1 MARGKGGRVAMAV
14 YKRGRVWWYRFTWNA
29 EAIRESTK
37 QTNKRV
43 AEQIEAAH
51 KTSLAKGE
59 VGIRDRKP
67 AVTVRQFANSDF
79 LPFCRSTFA
88 AKPKTL
94 SYYENGAARLLEYP
108 AVADEA
114 LDTITTEKI
123 AGYARRRQDAG
134 MKVATVNRELQVL
147 RRMFALAMEWG
158 KVERAMPRV
167 RMIPGEAH
175 RDRVIGPNEEKAY
188 FNAAQAIGTE
198 KQDEYHRALVGIRA
212 SKRGEIPTKPRDPY
226 MLHDVTTI
234 LLDCGIRPE
243 ECFRLR
249 WENHQNDV
257 IEIIYGK
264 TDHAR
269 RRIPLSQRAQSIL
282 EMRRGVVEGYWIFP
296 APTKSGHIEPSSLQD
311 QHAKACT
318 LAKLE
323 HFPIYTFRHTCLTR
337 WAPFMDP
344 WTLAYL
350 AGHRDMS
357 ITKRYVHPQEYNTRA
372 AMEKARLALS
382 GHSSG
387 HSPIWNGTTLMANL
401 RVNS

>member
-1 MARGKGGRVAMAV
+1 MACGKGGRVAMCV
-14 YKRGRVWWYRFTWNA
+14 YRRGKVWWYRFTWNA

-67 AVTVRQFANSDF
+67 SATIRQFAKTDF

-94 SYYENGAARLLEYP
+94 GYYENGAARLLEFP
-108 AVADEA
+108 AVADES
-114 LDTITTEKI
+114 LDTITGEKI
-123 AGYARRRQDAG
+123 AGFARRRQDLG
-134 MKVATVNRELQVL
+134 MKVSTVNRELQVL

-158 KVERAMPRV
+158 KVQRVLPRV

-175 RDRVIGPNEEKAY
+175 RDRVVSVNEEKLY
-188 FNAAQAIGTE
+188 LEAAQGIGIAALE
-198 KQDEYHRALVGIRA
+198 AYERSLVGIRA
-212 SKRGEIPTKPRDPY
+212 SQRGETPIRPRDPF
-226 MLHDVTTI
+226 LLRDVGTI

-249 WENHQNDV
+249 WEHCQNDI
-257 IEIIYGK
+257 IEITYGK
-264 TDHAR
+264 TDNAR
-269 RRIPLSQRAQSIL
+269 RRIPLSQSIL
-282 EMRRGVVEGYWIFP
+282 TMRRTHFEGPWIFP
-296 APTKSGHIEPSSLQD
+296 APNKSGHIEPWSVRG
-311 QHAKACT
+311 QHAKACKM
-318 LAKLE
+318 AKVE

-357 ITKRYVHPQEYNTRA
+357 VTKRYVHPQEFSTRA
-372 AMEKARLALS
+372 AMEKARVALG

-387 HSPIWNGTTLMANL
+387 HSPILSDLIQIANRPL
-401 RVNS
+401 SN

>member
-1 MARGKGGRVAMAV
+1 MARGKGGCVAMGV
-14 YKRGRVWWYRFTWNA
+14 YKRGKVWWYRFTWNA

-37 QTNKRV
+37 QTNKRG

-59 VGIRDRKP
+59 VGIRDRKS
-67 AVTVRQFANSDF
+67 AATIREFAKTDF

-88 AKPKTL
+88 AKTKTL

-108 AVADEA
+108 PVADES
-114 LDTITTEKI
+114 LDKITGEKI

-147 RRMFALAMEWG
+147 RRMFALATEWG
-158 KVERAMPRV
+158 KVERILPRV

-175 RDRVIGPNEEKAY
+175 RDRVISVDEEKTY
-188 FNAAQAIGTE
+188 LDAAQGIGIAALE
-198 KQDEYHRALVGIRA
+198 AYQRALAGIRA
-212 SKRGEIPTKPRDPY
+212 TQRGGIPVKPRDPF
-226 MLHDVTTI
+226 LLRDVATI
-234 LLDCGIRPE
+234 LVDCGIRPE

-249 WENHQNDV
+249 WEQCQNDT
-257 IEIIYGK
+257 IEITYGK
-264 TDHAR
+264 TDNAR
-269 RRIPLSQRAQSIL
+269 RRIPCSQRVQSIL
-282 EMRRGVVEGYWIFP
+282 AMRRGHVDGPWIFP
-296 APTKSGHIEPSSLQD
+296 APTKSGHIEPSSLQG
-311 QHAKACT
+311 QHAKACE

-357 ITKRYVHPQEYNTRA
+357 ITKRYVHPQEYSTRA
-372 AMEKARLALS
+372 AMEKARVALS
-382 GHSSG
+382 GHNAG
-387 HSPIWNGTTLMANL
+387 HSQIL
-401 RVNS
+401 NSECP